1 MDNRNKHA
9 PSHQIAKSLFKESCM
24 LFLYCVQRRL
34 VSERIRLAA
43 VLLLLIP
50 MCDGAAARMARG
62 ADIVAKNGKIKTAG
76 KNRYRVRSRT
86 DASQWYDVKGTASGW
101 SCSCPDYRHRAAY
114 CKHIYAVRLSLNDK
128 TVGAEVGG
136 ARRDGIPKAA
146 NAKSGPVAIQP
157 VGDTPR
163 NCIYCGLTDII
174 KKGIRK
180 VLYTKSGRV
189 QQYGCK
195 SCKRRFVFRPG
206 FERMRHEP
214 EIITEVLNQHNAGL
228 SHRKTAEYT
237 RRMGSGV
244 HPTTTY
250 RWNKKYAGMAGP
262 YLDSLPI
269 RTGDRW
275 HGDEVFV
282 AIKNQLM
289 YLFNVIDGDSRFCLS
304 YEMANRKDGHN
315 AEQLLIGA
323 SERASKIPKEF
334 VSDGLPSYGDA
345 AERVF
350 VVAIRDPLR
359 LKCRH
364 VNEIRLD
371 SKKNNNVEERFNGTI
386 REREKVLRGVK
397 KPDSA
402 TIAGLIIHY
411 NFIRPHMS
419 LGGRTPAEAAGVSIA
434 GRDKWM
440 TIIGNASLYNRATSR
455 SMAKT

>member
-1 MDNRNKHA
+1 MQL
-9 PSHQIAKSLFKESCM
+9 PGLS
-24 LFLYCVQRRL
+24 
-34 VSERIRLAA
+34 
-43 VLLLLIP
+43 
-50 MCDGAAARMARG
+50 
-62 ADIVAKNGKIKTAG
+62 
-76 KNRYRVRSRT
+76 
-86 DASQWYDVKGTASGW
+86 ASGGILQA
-101 SCSCPDYRHRAAY
+101 H
-114 CKHIYAVRLSLNDK
+114 HAVRLSLNDK

-146 NAKSGPVAIQP
+146 NARSGPVVVQP
-157 VGDTPR
+157 VGDAPR
-163 NCIYCGLTDII
+163 NCIYCNLTDII
-174 KKGIRK
+174 KKGTRK
-180 VLYTKSGRV
+180 VLYAKSGRV
-189 QQYGCK
+189 QLYGCK

-250 RWNKKYAGMAGP
+250 RWNKKYASMADP

-275 HGDEVFV
+275 HGDEIFV

-304 YEMANRKDGHN
+304 HEMADRKNGHN

-323 SERASKIPKEF
+323 SERAGKIPKEF
-334 VSDGLPSYGDA
+334 VSDGLQSYGDA
-345 AERVF
+345 AERAS
-350 VVAIRDPLR
+350 VVATRDPLR

-397 KPDSA
+397 NP
-402 TIAGLIIHY
+402 T
-411 NFIRPHMS
+411 RPPLPGS
-419 LGGRTPAEAAGVSIA
+419 
-434 GRDKWM
+434 
-440 TIIGNASLYNRATSR
+440 
-455 SMAKT
+455 